1 VGGVSHTL
9 VAIPWA
15 AVGIVV
21 GVGVRVAGVR
31 LARVERLE
39 AGRRVWQVYGP
50 ILLTAALF
58 AALAWQLGLQP
69 VLLVRSLWAVVLVQ
83 VLFFD
88 AEHHLV
94 LDRVLLPAGA
104 AAVVLSL
111 VTPGMGWKSSLI
123 AGAVAGAVFLVIA
136 IAGALAFRTEAMGLG
151 DVKLA
156 AFIGLVLGVTY
167 AGPGLLAGVFL
178 AGLVALVLLALRVR
192 GLKDGIAYGP
202 FLCAGAL
209 LGLFLAGGLGQ

>member
-1 VGGVSHTL
+1 MIAVSHTL
-9 VAIPWA
+9 VAVPWTA
-15 AVGIVV
+15 LGIVA

-31 LARVERLE
+31 LARAERLE
-39 AGRRVWQVYGP
+39 PGRNVVQVYGP
-50 ILLTAALF
+50 IAVTAALF
-58 AALAWQLGLQP
+58 GALAWQLGMQP
-69 VLLVRSLWAVVLVQ
+69 ALLVRSLWGAVLVQ
-83 VLFFD
+83 VIFFD

-94 LDRVLLPAGA
+94 LDRVMLPAGA
-104 AAVVLSL
+104 LAILLSL
-111 VTPGMGWKSSLI
+111 VTPGLGWKSSLI

-136 IAGALAFRTEAMGLG
+136 LAGALVFRAEAMGLG

-156 AFIGLVLGVTY
+156 AFIGLILGTAY

-178 AGLVALVLLALRVR
+178 AGIVALILLVFRVK

-202 FLCAGAL
+202 FLCVGAL